1 MLFGCGVEVSRLLA
15 LLLLPGESKRL
26 WQAGTLFLLLV
37 CGFFT
42 GLGVGYLLARR
53 WPSSKSCFPVI
64 LLELLGATIDSG
76 TCNIIKKVR

>member
-1 MLFGCGVEVSRLLA
+1 MLFGSGVEVIRLLA

-26 WQAGTLFLLLV
+26 WHACTLFLLVIVFL
-37 CGFFT
+37 T
-42 GLGVGYLLARR
+42 GLGVGYFWARR

-76 TCNIIKKVR
+76 TCNIIKKVI

>member
-1 MLFGCGVEVSRLLA
+1 MLFGSGVEVIRLLA

-26 WQAGTLFLLLV
+26 WQTGTLFLLLV

-53 WPSSKSCFPVI
+53 WPSSKSFSPKS
-64 LLELLGATIDSG
+64 LLCLLGSTIDSG